1 VHKLTDATEVDVLIV
16 GAGPTG
22 LVLAVEL
29 ARRGV
34 RFRLVDRSARFF
46 GGSRADGIQ
55 PRTLEVFDDLGLA
68 DTVLAEGNTGILV
81 RVYRGGTVVQETQPA
96 EPMPERPDVPYPNI
110 WFLPQFRTE
119 ELLRDLLAAFGGRV
133 ELATELVGLTQDDD
147 GVSATLTRNGTTE
160 QVRARYLIGADGGR
174 STVRNLLAI
183 RFEGETDEGMRVL
196 FADVRV
202 DGLDRD
208 HGRVWMAGESG
219 VALMPLSGTDLFT
232 LTALPPATGEP
243 TLDYL
248 QGLVTEATGRGDI
261 RLRELTW
268 VTVWRAN
275 ARKAERFR
283 AGRVFLA
290 GDAAHV
296 CPPTGGQ
303 GMNTGIQDAYNLGW
317 KLAAVLGGAPAELLD
332 SYEAERV
339 PAAEAALAVSTAL
352 LDKHKRGDEDAFHRG
367 SEVHQLGL
375 NYRGGPLAV
384 ELRAT
389 PGGVLAGDRAPDAP
403 CRDAAGR
410 SVRLFDVFRGPHWT
424 VLAFGGRSRERVSE
438 LAARVAGIG
447 HVFSVVRP
455 DGPTDSRTLVDDQ
468 GHAHAAYGI
477 GTDAML
483 LVRPDG
489 YLGLCAGPDSVA
501 DIEIYMRQ
509 VSPHIA
515 SRVKPQP
522 QPRSDSSLREPSP
535 RHRSGTTD
543 QAFA

>member
-1 VHKLTDATEVDVLIV
+1 MHKLTDAAEVDVLIV

-29 ARRGV
+29 ARRRV

-55 PRTLEVFDDLGLA
+55 PRTLEVFDDLGLVDA
-68 DTVLAEGNTGILV
+68 VLAEGNTGMLV

-119 ELLRDLLAAFGGRV
+119 ELLRDLLAGFGGHV

-160 QVRARYLIGADGGR
+160 RIRARYLIGADGGR
-174 STVRNLLAI
+174 STVRNLLVI
-183 RFEGETDEGMRVL
+183 RFEGETDEGTRVL

-219 VALMPLSGTDLFT
+219 VALMPLSGTELFT

-248 QGLVTEATGRGDI
+248 QGLVTEATGRADI
-261 RLRELTW
+261 RLCELTW

-303 GMNTGIQDAYNLGW
+303 GMNTGIQDACNLGW

-339 PAAEAALAVSTAL
+339 PAAEAALAVSTTL

-389 PGGVLAGDRAPDAP
+389 AGRVLAGDRARTRRAGTRPAGRSG
-403 CRDAAGR
+403 CSTCSEVHTGRCWRSAAGR
-410 SVRLFDVFRGPHWT
+410 ANGCLSWRLGCRASGMLCRSSDRTGLPTRAPWWTTKAMLTPRTASGRTPCCWCGRMAISVCAPARTRSPISRST
-424 VLAFGGRSRERVSE
+424 CGRS
-438 LAARVAGIG
+438 
-447 HVFSVVRP
+447 
-455 DGPTDSRTLVDDQ
+455 
-468 GHAHAAYGI
+468 
-477 GTDAML
+477 
-483 LVRPDG
+483 
-489 YLGLCAGPDSVA
+489 
-501 DIEIYMRQ
+501 
-509 VSPHIA
+509 PHNA

-522 QPRSDSSLREPSP
+522 QPRSDSGLRGSCPL
-535 RHRSGTTD
+535 HRSGTTD